1 MDLAKDIQK
10 FKSKLVI
17 ITGDFYLRDPQITK
31 EDDKD
36 WLYPQMIKLIK
47 KITDSIILL
56 FSPIN
61 LPHLINYL

>member
-1 MDLAKDIQK
+1 MDAKDIQK

-61 LPHLINYL
+61 LPHLINYK